1 MANYIEEFN
10 AESKAATERKR
21 QLDFD
26 DLQRELSGVDVGRIA
41 RFLSPEV
48 RDAIHEAKTGQSRF
62 GMKLSALVSLL
73 MDDPEYARMYDA
85 AVDENRAARN
95 KHNAFEDRLE
105 QSTLRARE
113 DVDHSTEQAV
123 TLPDGRKAHL
133 DKDGVAWAVD
143 NERIDSAVAE
153 GIDWTGH
160 ETRESHLAKVKRL
173 SALEELE
180 QQSNGLGMR
189 LGEIA
194 DALHDEDTPPSKDE
208 LKAFREEQDAIVEQI
223 DEMDQSVHKAL
234 SGPAPDQG
242 VQSNLSALAE
252 LGSLPELN

>member
-1 MANYIEEFN
+1 MADYLEEFN

-73 MDDPEYARMYDA
+73 MNDPEYARMYGA
-85 AVDENRAARN
+85 AVDENHAARN

-105 QSTLRARE
+105 QSILRAKQ
-113 DVDHSTEQAV
+113 DVNHSVEQAV

-133 DKDGVAWAVD
+133 DKDGIAWTVD
-143 NERIDSAVAE
+143 NERVDSAIAE
-153 GIDWTGH
+153 GIDWTGY
-160 ETRESHLAKVKRL
+160 EVRESHLAKVERL
-173 SALEELE
+173 STLEELG
-180 QQSNGLGMR
+180 QQSGGLGLR

-194 DALHDEDTPPSKDE
+194 DALHDDDAPPSKDE
-208 LKAFREEQDAIVEQI
+208 LKAFREEQDAIIEQI
-223 DEMDQSVHKAL
+223 DALDQSVHKAL
-234 SGPAPDQG
+234 SSPAPDQG
-242 VQSNLSALAE
+242 VQSDLSALAE